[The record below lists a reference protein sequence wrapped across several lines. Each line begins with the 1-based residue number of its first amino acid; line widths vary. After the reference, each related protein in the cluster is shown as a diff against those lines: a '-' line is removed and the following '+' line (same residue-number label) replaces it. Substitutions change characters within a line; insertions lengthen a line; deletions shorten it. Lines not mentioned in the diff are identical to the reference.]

1 MKTKFNRRSILAAS
15 AAAALAPGAAL
26 FPGQAGAQAWPNKP
40 IRWVV
45 PYTAGGL
52 TDSVTRLTLEKT
64 NVGQTFV
71 VDNKPGANSLI
82 GAEIVANAPP
92 DGYTFLTVIA
102 AHAANK
108 TLYEGKLKFDP
119 VASFAPVS
127 LVGIAP
133 IMILV
138 SNDMP
143 VKSVGE
149 LIDYAKKNPGKISFG
164 SSGVGAAAHL
174 STELIMQVTGTK
186 MVHVPYKGTAPALAD
201 LMSGNLQ
208 LLLDV
213 PIGTMSQVRAGKVRA
228 LAMMSKERV
237 PGAEDIPTIVESGG
251 PLIESSSWVMFMAPA
266 NTPKDI
272 VDRMSSEVAKA
283 MKDESLRKRLAE
295 QAVIPVGATPA
306 ETVKFLNDEV
316 QKWQK
321 VITTAGVKIDA

>member
-1 MKTKFNRRSILAAS
+1 MKTKFNRRTILAGG
-15 AAAALAPGAAL
+15 AAAALTPGAAL
-26 FPGQAGAQAWPNKP
+26 FSSQAGAQAWPNKP

-52 TDSVTRLTLEKT
+52 TDSVTRITLEKT

-82 GAEIVANAPP
+82 GAEAVANATP

-119 VASFAPVS
+119 VTSFAPVS

-143 VKSVGE
+143 VKNVGE

-164 SSGVGAAAHL
+164 SSGVGSAAHL

-186 MVHVPYKGTAPALAD
+186 MVHVPYKGTAPALND
-201 LMSGNLQ
+201 LMAGNLQ

-213 PIGTMSQVRAGKVRA
+213 PIGTMSQVRAGKARA
-228 LAMMSKERV
+228 LAMMSKDRV
-237 PGAEDIPTIVESGG
+237 PGAEDVPTIVESGG

-266 NTPKDI
+266 ATPKEI
-272 VDRMSSEVAKA
+272 VDKLGGEVAKA
-283 MKDESLRKRLAE
+283 VKDEAQRKRLAE

-306 ETVKFLNDEV
+306 ETAKFLNDEV
-316 QKWQK
+316 EKWRK
-321 VITTAGVKIDA
+321 VITTAGVKVEG

>member
-1 MKTKFNRRSILAAS
+1 MKTKFNRRTILTAG
-15 AAAALAPGAAL
+15 AAAALTPGAAL
-26 FPGQAGAQAWPNKP
+26 FASPAGAQAWPSKP

-82 GAEIVANAPP
+82 GAEAVATATP

-119 VASFAPVS
+119 VTSFAPVS

-164 SSGVGAAAHL
+164 SSGVGSAAHL

-186 MVHVPYKGTAPALAD
+186 MVHVPYKGTAPALND
-201 LMSGNLQ
+201 LMAGNLQ

-213 PIGTMSQVRAGKVRA
+213 PIGTMSQVRAGKARA
-228 LAMMSKERV
+228 LAMMSKDRV
-237 PGAEDIPTIVESGG
+237 PGAEDVPTIVESGG

-266 NTPKDI
+266 ATPKEI
-272 VDRMSSEVAKA
+272 VDKLGAEVAKA
-283 MKDESLRKRLAE
+283 VKDDALRKRLAE

-306 ETVKFLNDEV
+306 ETAKFLKDEV
-316 QKWQK
+316 EKWRK
-321 VITTAGVKIDA
+321 VITTAGVKVEG

>member
-1 MKTKFNRRSILAAS
+1 MKTKFNRRTILTAG
-15 AAAALAPGAAL
+15 AAAALTPGAAL
-26 FPGQAGAQAWPNKP
+26 FASPAGAQAWPSKP

-82 GAEIVANAPP
+82 GAEAVATATP

-119 VASFAPVS
+119 VTSFAPVS

-164 SSGVGAAAHL
+164 SSGVGSAAHL

-186 MVHVPYKGTAPALAD
+186 MVHVPYKGTAPALND
-201 LMSGNLQ
+201 LMAGNLQ

-213 PIGTMSQVRAGKVRA
+213 PIGTMSQVRAGKARA
-228 LAMMSKERV
+228 LAMMSKDRV
-237 PGAEDIPTIVESGG
+237 PGAEDVPTIVESGG

-266 NTPKDI
+266 ATPKEI
-272 VDRMSSEVAKA
+272 VDKLGAEVAKA
-283 MKDESLRKRLAE
+283 VKDDALRKRLAE

-316 QKWQK
+316 EKWRK
-321 VITTAGVKIDA
+321 VITTAGVKVEG

>member
-1 MKTKFNRRSILAAS
+1 MFKINRRSLVAGGM
-15 AAAALAPGAAL
+15 AAAAFPQAL
-26 FPGQAGAQAWPNKP
+26 RAEEWPTKP

-52 TDSVTRLTLEKT
+52 TDAVTRLTLEKM

-82 GAEIVANAPP
+82 GAETVANAAP

-108 TLYEGKLKFDP
+108 TLYAGKLKFDP
-119 VASFAPVS
+119 VTSFAPIS
-127 LVGIAP
+127 LVGLAP

-138 SNDMP
+138 ANDLP

-164 SSGVGAAAHL
+164 SSGVGSAAHL
-174 STELIMQVTGTK
+174 TSELIMQVTGTQ

-201 LMSGNLQ
+201 LAAGNLQ

-213 PIGTMSQVRAGKVRA
+213 PIGTMSQARAGKVRA

-237 PGAEDIPTIVESGG
+237 PGADDIPTIVESGG
-251 PLIESSSWVMFMAPA
+251 PLIESSSWVMFLAPGGTA
-266 NTPKDI
+266 RER
-272 VDRMSSEVAKA
+272 VDRLAAEVAKA
-283 MKDESLRKRLAE
+283 VQDEALRKRLAE
-295 QAVIPVGATPA
+295 QAVIPVGANPA
-306 ETVKFLNDEV
+306 DTTKFLADEV
-316 QKWQK
+316 EKWRR
-321 VITTAGVKIDA
+321 VITTAGVKIEA

>member
-1 MKTKFNRRSILAAS
+1 MKTKFNRRTILTAG
-15 AAAALAPGAAL
+15 AAAALTPGAAL
-26 FPGQAGAQAWPNKP
+26 FSSPAGAQAWPSKP

-82 GAEIVANAPP
+82 GAEAVATATP

-119 VASFAPVS
+119 VTSFAPVS

-164 SSGVGAAAHL
+164 SSGVGSAAHL

-186 MVHVPYKGTAPALAD
+186 MVHVPYKGTAPALND
-201 LMSGNLQ
+201 LMAGNLQ

-213 PIGTMSQVRAGKVRA
+213 PIGTMSQVRAGKARA
-228 LAMMSKERV
+228 LAMMSKDRV
-237 PGAEDIPTIVESGG
+237 PGAEDVPTIVESGG

-266 NTPKDI
+266 ATPKEI
-272 VDRMSSEVAKA
+272 VDKLGAEVAKA
-283 MKDESLRKRLAE
+283 VKDDALRKRLAE

-316 QKWQK
+316 EKWRK
-321 VITTAGVKIDA
+321 VITTAGVKVEG

>member
-1 MKTKFNRRSILAAS
+1 MTRINRRTAM
-15 AAAALAPGAAL
+15 AAAAAATLLPGAAR
-26 FPGQAGAQAWPNKP
+26 AQAWPNKP

-119 VASFAPVS
+119 VTSFAPVS

-138 SNDMP
+138 SNDLP
-143 VKSVGE
+143 VKNVGE
-149 LIDYAKKNPGKISFG
+149 LIDYARKNPGKISFG

-174 STELIMQVTGTK
+174 TSELIMQVTGTK
-186 MVHVPYKGTAPALAD
+186 MVHVPYKGTAPALSD
-201 LMSGNLQ
+201 LMSGNIQ
-208 LLLDV
+208 MLLDV
-213 PIGTMSQVRAGKVRA
+213 PIGTMSQVKAGKVRA
-228 LAMMSKERV
+228 LAMMSKNRV
-237 PGAEDIPTIVESGG
+237 PGADDIPTIVEAGG
-251 PLIESSSWVMFMAPA
+251 PLIESSSWVMFLAPA
-266 NTPKDI
+266 GTPKDI
-272 VDRMSSEVAKA
+272 VDRMGNAAATA
-283 MKDESLRKRLAE
+283 MKDEALRKRLAE

-306 ETVKFLNDEV
+306 ETAKFLTDEV
-316 QKWQK
+316 EKWRK
-321 VITTAGVKIDA
+321 VITTAGVKVES

>member
-1 MKTKFNRRSILAAS
+1 MKTKINRRSILAAS

-82 GAEIVANAPP
+82 GAEMVANATP

-143 VKSVGE
+143 VKNVGE

-266 NTPKDI
+266 KTPKDI
-272 VDRMSSEVAKA
+272 VDKLGAEVAKA
-283 MKDESLRKRLAE
+283 VKDDALRKRLAE

-306 ETVKFLNDEV
+306 ETAKFLNDEV
-316 QKWQK
+316 EKWRK
-321 VITTAGVKIDA
+321 VITTAGVKIEA

>member
-1 MKTKFNRRSILAAS
+1 MFKINRRSLVAGGL
-15 AAAALAPGAAL
+15 AAAAFPQAL
-26 FPGQAGAQAWPNKP
+26 RAEEWPTKP

-52 TDSVTRLTLEKT
+52 TDAVTRLTLEKM

-82 GAEIVANAPP
+82 GAETVANAAP

-108 TLYEGKLKFDP
+108 TLYAGKLKFDP
-119 VASFAPVS
+119 VTSFAPIS
-127 LVGIAP
+127 LVGLAP

-138 SNDMP
+138 ANDLP

-164 SSGVGAAAHL
+164 SSGVGSAAHL
-174 STELIMQVTGTK
+174 TSELIMQVTGTQ

-201 LMSGNLQ
+201 LAAGNLQ

-213 PIGTMSQVRAGKVRA
+213 PIGTMSQARAGKVRA

-237 PGAEDIPTIVESGG
+237 PGADDIPTIVESGG
-251 PLIESSSWVMFMAPA
+251 PLIESSSWVMFLAPGGTA
-266 NTPKDI
+266 RER
-272 VDRMSSEVAKA
+272 VDRLAAEVAKA
-283 MKDESLRKRLAE
+283 VQDEALRKRLAE
-295 QAVIPVGATPA
+295 QAVIPVGANPA
-306 ETVKFLNDEV
+306 DTTKFLADEV
-316 QKWQK
+316 EKWRR
-321 VITTAGVKIDA
+321 VITTAGVKIEA

>member
-1 MKTKFNRRSILAAS
+1 MFKINRRSLVAGGM
-15 AAAALAPGAAL
+15 AAAAFPQAL
-26 FPGQAGAQAWPNKP
+26 RAEEWPTKP

-52 TDSVTRLTLEKT
+52 TDAVTRLTLEKM

-82 GAEIVANAPP
+82 GAETVANAAP

-108 TLYEGKLKFDP
+108 TLYAGKLKFDP
-119 VASFAPVS
+119 VTSFAPIS
-127 LVGIAP
+127 LVGLAP

-138 SNDMP
+138 ANDLP

-164 SSGVGAAAHL
+164 SSGVGSAAHL
-174 STELIMQVTGTK
+174 TSELIMQVTGTQ

-201 LMSGNLQ
+201 LAAGNLQ

-213 PIGTMSQVRAGKVRA
+213 PIGTMSQARAGKVRA

-237 PGAEDIPTIVESGG
+237 PGADDIPTIVESGG
-251 PLIESSSWVMFMAPA
+251 PLIESSSWVMFLAPGGTA
-266 NTPKDI
+266 REK
-272 VDRMSSEVAKA
+272 VDRLAAEVAKA
-283 MKDESLRKRLAE
+283 VQDEALRKRLAE
-295 QAVIPVGATPA
+295 QAVIPVGANPA
-306 ETVKFLNDEV
+306 DTTKFLANEV
-316 QKWQK
+316 EKWRR
-321 VITTAGVKIDA
+321 VITTAGVKIEA

>member
-1 MKTKFNRRSILAAS
+1 MFKINRRSLVAGGM
-15 AAAALAPGAAL
+15 AAAAFPQAL
-26 FPGQAGAQAWPNKP
+26 RAEEWPTKP

-52 TDSVTRLTLEKT
+52 TDTVTRLTLEKM

-82 GAEIVANAPP
+82 GAETVANAAP

-108 TLYEGKLKFDP
+108 TLYAGKLKFDP
-119 VASFAPVS
+119 VTSFAPIS
-127 LVGIAP
+127 LVGLAP

-138 SNDMP
+138 ANDLP
-143 VKSVGE
+143 VKGVGE

-164 SSGVGAAAHL
+164 SSGVGSAAHL
-174 STELIMQVTGTK
+174 TSELIMQVTGTQ

-201 LMSGNLQ
+201 LAAGNLQ

-213 PIGTMSQVRAGKVRA
+213 PIGTMSQARAGKVRA

-237 PGAEDIPTIVESGG
+237 PGADDIPTIVESGG
-251 PLIESSSWVMFMAPA
+251 PLIESSSWVMFLAPGGTA
-266 NTPKDI
+266 REK
-272 VDRMSSEVAKA
+272 VDRLAAEVAKA
-283 MKDESLRKRLAE
+283 VQDEALRKRLAE
-295 QAVIPVGATPA
+295 QAVIPVGANPA
-306 ETVKFLNDEV
+306 DTTKFLANEV
-316 QKWQK
+316 EKWRR
-321 VITTAGVKIDA
+321 VITTAGVKIEA

>member
-1 MKTKFNRRSILAAS
+1 MLKINRRTALAAT
-15 AAAALAPGAAL
+15 AAAALVPGAAR
-26 FPGQAGAQAWPNKP
+26 AQAWPTKP

-52 TDSVTRLTLEKT
+52 TDSVTRLTLEKM
-64 NVGQTFV
+64 NVGQPFV
-71 VDNKPGANSLI
+71 IDNRPGANSLI
-82 GAEIVANAPP
+82 GAEIVANAAP

-138 SNDMP
+138 NNDLP
-143 VKSVGE
+143 VKNVGE

-272 VDRMSSEVAKA
+272 VDRMSGEVAKA

-306 ETVKFLNDEV
+306 ETIKFLNDEV

>member
-1 MKTKFNRRSILAAS
+1 MFKINRRSLVAGGM
-15 AAAALAPGAAL
+15 AAAAFPQAL
-26 FPGQAGAQAWPNKP
+26 RAEEWPTKP

-52 TDSVTRLTLEKT
+52 TDTVTRLTLEKM

-82 GAEIVANAPP
+82 GAETVANAAP

-108 TLYEGKLKFDP
+108 TLYAGKLKFDP
-119 VASFAPVS
+119 VTSFAPIS
-127 LVGIAP
+127 LVGLAP

-138 SNDMP
+138 ANDLP

-164 SSGVGAAAHL
+164 SSGVGSAAHL
-174 STELIMQVTGTK
+174 TSELIMQVTGTQ

-201 LMSGNLQ
+201 LAAGNLQ

-213 PIGTMSQVRAGKVRA
+213 PIGTMSQARAGKVRA

-237 PGAEDIPTIVESGG
+237 PGADDIPTIVESGG
-251 PLIESSSWVMFMAPA
+251 PLIESSSWVMFLAPGGTA
-266 NTPKDI
+266 RER
-272 VDRMSSEVAKA
+272 VDRLAAEVAKA
-283 MKDESLRKRLAE
+283 VQDEALRKRLAE
-295 QAVIPVGATPA
+295 QAVIPVGANPA
-306 ETVKFLNDEV
+306 DTTKFLADEV
-316 QKWQK
+316 EKWRR
-321 VITTAGVKIDA
+321 VITTAGVKIEA

>member
-1 MKTKFNRRSILAAS
+1 
-15 AAAALAPGAAL
+15 
-26 FPGQAGAQAWPNKP
+26 
-40 IRWVV
+40 
-45 PYTAGGL
+45 
-52 TDSVTRLTLEKT
+52 
-64 NVGQTFV
+64 FV

-108 TLYEGKLKFDP
+108 TLYAGKLKFDP
-119 VASFAPVS
+119 VTSFAPVS
-127 LVGIAP
+127 LVAIAP
-133 IMILV
+133 IMLLV
-138 SNDMP
+138 SNDLP

-149 LIDYAKKNPGKISFG
+149 LIAYAKANPGKISFG

-174 STELIMQVTGTK
+174 TSELIMQVTGTQ

-201 LMSGNLQ
+201 LMSGNIQ
-208 LLLDV
+208 MLLDV

-237 PGAEDIPTIVESGG
+237 PGAMEIPTIVESGG

-266 NTPKDI
+266 GTPKDI
-272 VDRMSSEVAKA
+272 VDRLGGEVAKA
-283 MKDESLRKRLAE
+283 MKDESLRKRLAD

-306 ETVKFLNDEV
+306 ETVKFLQSEV
-316 QKWQK
+316 EKWEK
-321 VITTAGVKIDA
+321 VITKAGVKIDA

>member
-1 MKTKFNRRSILAAS
+1 MFKINRRSLVAGGM
-15 AAAALAPGAAL
+15 AAAAFPQAL
-26 FPGQAGAQAWPNKP
+26 RAEEWPTKP

-52 TDSVTRLTLEKT
+52 TDAVTRLTLEKM

-82 GAEIVANAPP
+82 GAETVANAAP

-108 TLYEGKLKFDP
+108 TLYAGKLKFDP
-119 VASFAPVS
+119 VTSFAPIS
-127 LVGIAP
+127 LVGLAP

-138 SNDMP
+138 ANDLP

-164 SSGVGAAAHL
+164 SSGVGSAAHL
-174 STELIMQVTGTK
+174 TSELIMQVTGTQ

-201 LMSGNLQ
+201 LAAGNLQ

-213 PIGTMSQVRAGKVRA
+213 PIGTMSQARAGKVRA

-237 PGAEDIPTIVESGG
+237 PGADDIPTIVESGG
-251 PLIESSSWVMFMAPA
+251 PLIESSSWVMFLAPGGTA
-266 NTPKDI
+266 RER
-272 VDRMSSEVAKA
+272 VDRLAAEVAKA
-283 MKDESLRKRLAE
+283 VQDEALRKRLAE
-295 QAVIPVGATPA
+295 QAVIPVGANPA
-306 ETVKFLNDEV
+306 DTTKFLANEV
-316 QKWQK
+316 EKWRR
-321 VITTAGVKIDA
+321 VITTAGVKIEA

>member
-1 MKTKFNRRSILAAS
+1 MKTKVNRRAILAAG
-15 AAAALAPGAAL
+15 AAAAVAPGAAL
-26 FPGQAGAQAWPNKP
+26 FPGRAGAQAWPNKP

-52 TDSVTRLTLEKT
+52 TDSVTRLTLEKM

-82 GAEIVANAPP
+82 GAEAVANAAP

-108 TLYEGKLKFDP
+108 TLYAGRLKFDP
-119 VASFAPVS
+119 VTSFAPVS

-138 SNDMP
+138 SNDLP
-143 VKSVGE
+143 VKNVGE

-186 MVHVPYKGTAPALAD
+186 MVHVPYKGTAPALND
-201 LMSGNLQ
+201 LMAGNLQ

-213 PIGTMSQVRAGKVRA
+213 PIGTMSQVRAGKARA

-237 PGAEDIPTIVESGG
+237 PGADDIPTIVESGG

-266 NTPKDI
+266 GTPREI
-272 VDRMSSEVAKA
+272 VDRLGSEVGKA
-283 MKDESLRKRLAE
+283 MKNEALRKRLAE

-306 ETVKFLNDEV
+306 ETAKFLDDEV
-316 QKWQK
+316 EKWRK

>member
-1 MKTKFNRRSILAAS
+1 MTRINRRTVLAAS
-15 AAAALAPGAAL
+15 AAAALMPQGL
-26 FPGQAGAQAWPNKP
+26 RAQAWPAKP
-40 IRWVV
+40 MRWVV

-52 TDSVTRLTLEKT
+52 TDSVTRLTLEKV

-82 GAEIVANAPP
+82 GAEIVANAAP

-108 TLYEGKLKFDP
+108 TLYAGKLKFDP
-119 VASFAPVS
+119 VTSFAPVS
-127 LVGIAP
+127 LVAIAP

-138 SNDMP
+138 SNDLP

-149 LIDYAKKNPGKISFG
+149 LIAYAKQNPGKISFG

-174 STELIMQVTGTK
+174 TSELIMQVTGTK
-186 MVHVPYKGTAPALAD
+186 MVHVPYKGTAPALSD
-201 LMSGNLQ
+201 LMSGNIQ
-208 LLLDV
+208 MLLDV

-237 PGAEDIPTIVESGG
+237 RGADDVPTIVESGG

-266 NTPKDI
+266 GTPKEI
-272 VDRMSSEVAKA
+272 VDRLAGEVGKA
-283 MKDESLRKRLAE
+283 MQDEALRKRLAD

-306 ETVKFLNDEV
+306 ETVKFLQSEV
-316 QKWQK
+316 EKWQK

>member
-1 MKTKFNRRSILAAS
+1 MSRINRRTAM
-15 AAAALAPGAAL
+15 AAAAAATLLPGAAR
-26 FPGQAGAQAWPNKP
+26 AQAWPNKP

-52 TDSVTRLTLEKT
+52 TDSVTRLTLEKM

-108 TLYEGKLKFDP
+108 TLYQGKLKFDP
-119 VASFAPVS
+119 VTSFAPVS

-138 SNDMP
+138 SNDLP
-143 VKSVGE
+143 VKNVGE
-149 LIDYAKKNPGKISFG
+149 LIDYARKNPGKISFG

-174 STELIMQVTGTK
+174 TSELIMQVTGTK
-186 MVHVPYKGTAPALAD
+186 MVHVPYKGTAPALSD
-201 LMSGNLQ
+201 LMSGNIQ
-208 LLLDV
+208 MLLDV
-213 PIGTMSQVRAGKVRA
+213 PIGTMSQVKAGKVRA
-228 LAMMSKERV
+228 LAMMSKNRV
-237 PGAEDIPTIVESGG
+237 PGADDIPTIVEAGG
-251 PLIESSSWVMFMAPA
+251 PLIESSSWVMFLAPA
-266 NTPKDI
+266 GTPKDI
-272 VDRMSSEVAKA
+272 VDRMGNAVATA
-283 MKDESLRKRLAE
+283 MKDEALRKRLAE

-306 ETVKFLNDEV
+306 ETAKFLTDEV
-316 QKWQK
+316 EKWRK
-321 VITTAGVKIDA
+321 VITTAGVKVES

>member
-1 MKTKFNRRSILAAS
+1 MTTINRRTVLAAS
-15 AAAALAPGAAL
+15 AAAALMPQGL
-26 FPGQAGAQAWPNKP
+26 RAQAWPAKP
-40 IRWVV
+40 MRWVV

-52 TDSVTRLTLEKT
+52 TDSVTRLTLEKV

-82 GAEIVANAPP
+82 GAEIVANAAP

-108 TLYEGKLKFDP
+108 TLYAGKLKFDP
-119 VASFAPVS
+119 VTSFAPVS
-127 LVGIAP
+127 LVAIAP

-138 SNDMP
+138 SNDLP

-149 LIDYAKKNPGKISFG
+149 LIAYAKQNPGKISFG

-174 STELIMQVTGTK
+174 TSELIMQVTGTK
-186 MVHVPYKGTAPALAD
+186 MVHVPYKGTAPALSD
-201 LMSGNLQ
+201 LMSGNIQ
-208 LLLDV
+208 MLLDV

-237 PGAEDIPTIVESGG
+237 RGADDIPTIVESGG

-266 NTPKDI
+266 GTPKEI
-272 VDRMSSEVAKA
+272 VDRLAGEVGKA
-283 MKDESLRKRLAE
+283 MQDEALRKRLAD

-306 ETVKFLNDEV
+306 ETVKFLQSEV
-316 QKWQK
+316 EKWQK

>member
-1 MKTKFNRRSILAAS
+1 MFKINRRSLVAGGM
-15 AAAALAPGAAL
+15 AAAAFPQAL
-26 FPGQAGAQAWPNKP
+26 RAEEWPTKP

-52 TDSVTRLTLEKT
+52 TDAVTRLTLEKM

-82 GAEIVANAPP
+82 GAETVANAAP

-108 TLYEGKLKFDP
+108 TLYAGKLKFDP
-119 VASFAPVS
+119 VTSFAPIS
-127 LVGIAP
+127 LVGLAP

-138 SNDMP
+138 ANDLP

-164 SSGVGAAAHL
+164 SSGVGSAAHL
-174 STELIMQVTGTK
+174 TSELIMQVTGTQ

-201 LMSGNLQ
+201 LAAGNLQ

-213 PIGTMSQVRAGKVRA
+213 PIGTMSQARAGKVRA

-237 PGAEDIPTIVESGG
+237 PGADDIPTIVESGG
-251 PLIESSSWVMFMAPA
+251 PLIESSSWVVFLAPGGTA
-266 NTPKDI
+266 REK
-272 VDRMSSEVAKA
+272 VDRLAAEVAKA
-283 MKDESLRKRLAE
+283 VQDEALRKRLAE
-295 QAVIPVGATPA
+295 QAVIPVGANPA
-306 ETVKFLNDEV
+306 DTTKFLANEV
-316 QKWQK
+316 EKWRR
-321 VITTAGVKIDA
+321 VIATAGVKIEA

>member
-1 MKTKFNRRSILAAS
+1 MTTINRRTVLAAS
-15 AAAALAPGAAL
+15 AAAALMPQGL
-26 FPGQAGAQAWPNKP
+26 RAQAWPAKP
-40 IRWVV
+40 MRWVV

-52 TDSVTRLTLEKT
+52 TDSVTRLTLEKV

-82 GAEIVANAPP
+82 GAEIVANAAP

-108 TLYEGKLKFDP
+108 TLYAGKLKFDP
-119 VASFAPVS
+119 VTSFAPVS
-127 LVGIAP
+127 LVAIAP

-138 SNDMP
+138 SNDLP

-149 LIDYAKKNPGKISFG
+149 LIAYAKQNPGKISFG

-174 STELIMQVTGTK
+174 TSELIMQVTGTK
-186 MVHVPYKGTAPALAD
+186 MVHVPYKGTAPALSD
-201 LMSGNLQ
+201 LMSGNIQ
-208 LLLDV
+208 MLLDV

-237 PGAEDIPTIVESGG
+237 RGADDIPTIVESGG

-266 NTPKDI
+266 GTPKEI
-272 VDRMSSEVAKA
+272 VDRLGDEVGKA
-283 MKDESLRKRLAE
+283 MKDEALRKRLAA

-306 ETVKFLNDEV
+306 ETVKFLQSEV
-316 QKWQK
+316 EKWQK

>member
-1 MKTKFNRRSILAAS
+1 MTTINRRTVLAAS
-15 AAAALAPGAAL
+15 AAAALMPQGL
-26 FPGQAGAQAWPNKP
+26 RAQAWPAKP
-40 IRWVV
+40 MRWVV

-52 TDSVTRLTLEKT
+52 TDSVTRLTLEKV

-82 GAEIVANAPP
+82 GAEIVANAAP

-108 TLYEGKLKFDP
+108 TLYAGKLKFDP
-119 VASFAPVS
+119 VTSFAPVS
-127 LVGIAP
+127 LVAIAP

-138 SNDMP
+138 SNDLP

-149 LIDYAKKNPGKISFG
+149 LIAYAKQNPGKISFG

-174 STELIMQVTGTK
+174 TSELIMQVTGTK
-186 MVHVPYKGTAPALAD
+186 MVHVPYKGTAPALSD
-201 LMSGNLQ
+201 LMSGNIQ
-208 LLLDV
+208 MLLDV

-237 PGAEDIPTIVESGG
+237 RGADDIPTIVESGG

-266 NTPKDI
+266 GTPKEI
-272 VDRMSSEVAKA
+272 VDRLAGEVGKA
-283 MKDESLRKRLAE
+283 MQDEALRKRLAD

-306 ETVKFLNDEV
+306 ETVTFLQSEV
-316 QKWQK
+316 EKWQK

>member
-1 MKTKFNRRSILAAS
+1 MKTKFNRRTILTAG
-15 AAAALAPGAAL
+15 AAAALTPGAAL
-26 FPGQAGAQAWPNKP
+26 FASPAGAQAWPSKP

-82 GAEIVANAPP
+82 GAEAVATATP

-108 TLYEGKLKFDP
+108 TLYDGKLKFDP
-119 VASFAPVS
+119 VTSFAPVS

-164 SSGVGAAAHL
+164 SSGVGSAAHL

-186 MVHVPYKGTAPALAD
+186 MVHVPYKGTAPALND
-201 LMSGNLQ
+201 LMAGNLQ

-213 PIGTMSQVRAGKVRA
+213 PIGTMSQVRAGKARA
-228 LAMMSKERV
+228 LAMMSKDRV
-237 PGAEDIPTIVESGG
+237 PGAEDVPTIVESGG

-266 NTPKDI
+266 ATPKEI
-272 VDRMSSEVAKA
+272 VDKLGAEVAKA
-283 MKDESLRKRLAE
+283 VKDDALRKRLAE

-316 QKWQK
+316 EKWRK
-321 VITTAGVKIDA
+321 VITTAGVKVEG

>member
-1 MKTKFNRRSILAAS
+1 MTKLNRRGVIAAS
-15 AAAALAPGAAL
+15 AAAALFPGAL
-26 FPGQAGAQAWPNKP
+26 RAQAWPSKP

-52 TDSVTRLTLEKT
+52 TDSVTRLTLEKM
-64 NVGQTFV
+64 NVGQPFV
-71 VDNKPGANSLI
+71 IDNKPGANSLI
-82 GAEIVANAPP
+82 GAEAVANAAP

-102 AHAANK
+102 AHSANK

-138 SNDMP
+138 SNDLP
-143 VKSVGE
+143 VKNVGE

-164 SSGVGAAAHL
+164 SSGVGSAAHL

-213 PIGTMSQVRAGKVRA
+213 PIGTMSQVRAGKARA

-251 PLIESSSWVMFMAPA
+251 PLIESSSWVMFLAPKG
-266 NTPKDI
+266 TPKDI
-272 VDRMSSEVAKA
+272 VDKLSAEVSRAV
-283 MKDESLRKRLAE
+283 KDEALRKRLAE
-295 QAVIPVGATPA
+295 QAVIPVGATPE
-306 ETVKFLNDEV
+306 ETGKFLQNEID
-316 QKWQK
+316 KWQK
-321 VITTAGVKIDA
+321 VITTAGVKVDA

>member
-1 MKTKFNRRSILAAS
+1 MTRINRRTAM
-15 AAAALAPGAAL
+15 AAAAAATLLPGAAR
-26 FPGQAGAQAWPNKP
+26 AQAWPNKP

-52 TDSVTRLTLEKT
+52 TDSVTRLTLEKM

-119 VASFAPVS
+119 VTSFAPVS

-138 SNDMP
+138 SNDLP
-143 VKSVGE
+143 VKNVGE
-149 LIDYAKKNPGKISFG
+149 LIDYARKNPGKISFG

-174 STELIMQVTGTK
+174 TSELIMQVTGTK
-186 MVHVPYKGTAPALAD
+186 MVHVPYKGTAPALSD
-201 LMSGNLQ
+201 LMSGNIQ
-208 LLLDV
+208 MLLDV
-213 PIGTMSQVRAGKVRA
+213 PIGTMSQVKAGKVRA
-228 LAMMSKERV
+228 LAMMSKSRV
-237 PGAEDIPTIVESGG
+237 PGADDIPTIVEAGG
-251 PLIESSSWVMFMAPA
+251 PLIESSSWVMFLAPA
-266 NTPKDI
+266 GTPKDI
-272 VDRMSSEVAKA
+272 VDRMGNAVATA
-283 MKDESLRKRLAE
+283 MKDEALRKRLAE

-306 ETVKFLNDEV
+306 ETAKFLTDEV
-316 QKWQK
+316 EKWRK
-321 VITTAGVKIDA
+321 VITTAGVKVES